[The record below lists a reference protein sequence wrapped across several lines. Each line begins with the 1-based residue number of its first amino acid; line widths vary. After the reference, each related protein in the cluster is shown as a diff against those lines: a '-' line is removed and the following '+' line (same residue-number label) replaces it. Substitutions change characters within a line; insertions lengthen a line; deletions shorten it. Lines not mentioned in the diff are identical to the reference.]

1 MWYTN
6 KMVKVSKFFGTLTIN
21 YIWRVGVIVLTRE
34 ELDHKKEMILSFV
47 SSKEYKPL
55 SVKEMGVV
63 LQVPAKDKKVF
74 RQVLDELLGDGKIHL
89 DLKGKIKPLSD
100 DIMNGKFMGTQK
112 GFGFVRVEGETEDI
126 FIPAHHTRGAMD
138 GDTVQIMLDKRAKGR
153 RREGEVIRIL
163 ERGSSIV
170 VGTYSSS
177 KSFGFVV
184 ADNHKFTKD
193 IYIAKS
199 DTKGAITGHKVVVEI
214 TDYGNEDRNPE
225 GRVLEILGH
234 VNDPGVDILSV
245 IKAYGLPEE
254 YPDAVMDQVET
265 IEDEVA
271 ESEKAGRA
279 DYRDLQTVTIDG
291 EDAKDLDDAIT
302 LTKEGDIYHLGV
314 HIADVSQYVTEK
326 SPLDKEALKR
336 GTSVY
341 LVDRVIPMLPHK
353 LSNGICSLNQGVDR
367 LALSCMM
374 DINVKGEIVKHR
386 IEESLI
392 CVNRRMSYTSVH
404 KIVEEQDS
412 KEREE
417 YSELVPMFEL
427 MYELAAI
434 LRERRFKRGSIDFD
448 FAESKITLDEKGKP
462 LDVKIYE
469 RNNAHRIIEEFMLAA
484 NQTVAEEYFWQE
496 LPFVYRT
503 HEAPD
508 SEKIQQLNA
517 FVNNFGYTIKTGADD
532 EIHPK
537 EIQKLIK
544 NVDGTAEEA
553 LISRLALRS
562 MKQAKYT
569 VGCEGHFGLAMKY
582 YCHFTSPIR
591 RYPDLQIHRIIK
603 ENIHG
608 KLADKRIAHYN
619 QILPE
624 VAAQSSLMERRADDA
639 EREVEK
645 MKKAEYMEQFI
656 GESFEG
662 IISGVTS
669 WGMYVELP
677 NTIEGM
683 IRVADIPGDYYYFE
697 EEKYQM
703 VGERTHKIY
712 KLGQPIR
719 VTVDAVDK
727 LLRTIDFIV
736 AEENNEE
743 AVLNSEKA
751 EEIGAGQKKEQ
762 DSRKSTV
769 RKPAAPK
776 STAKNRLAKK
786 KAAEKNTAK
795 KRSGKKQAAEQSVTE
810 KNAAK
815 KRLVEKKT
823 AKRGGKEENIAKK
836 RSEKEKMAK
845 QSMPEKITAKKLTA
859 KKKTAKQ
866 AAEERKSEKEL
877 AAKKKA
883 LQERKAKLA
892 RKEEIEKAFA
902 RRVAARKKAELVAK
916 EVSKLTSAAKKAAVK
931 RKGAVVKRARTST
944 GKRGR

>member
-1 MWYTN
+1 M
-6 KMVKVSKFFGTLTIN
+6 
-21 YIWRVGVIVLTRE
+21 
-34 ELDHKKEMILSFV
+34 
-47 SSKEYKPL
+47 
-55 SVKEMGVV
+55 
-63 LQVPAKDKKVF
+63 
-74 RQVLDELLGDGKIHL
+74 

-100 DIMNGKFMGTQK
+100 NILTGKFMATQK
-112 GFGFVRVEGETEDI
+112 GFGFVRAEGEAEDI
-126 FIPAHHTRGAMD
+126 YIPMHDTKGALD
-138 GDTVQIMLDKRAKGR
+138 GDTVQVVLSRNSGGK
-153 RREGEVIRIL
+153 RREGEVVSIL
-163 ERGSSIV
+163 ERGSLIV

-177 KSFGFVV
+177 KSFGFVT

-193 IYIAKS
+193 IYIAKA
-199 DTKGAITGHKVVVEI
+199 DTKGAITGHKVVVEL
-214 TDYGNEDRNPE
+214 TDYGNENRNPE

-234 VNDPGVDILSV
+234 INDPGVDILSV

-254 YPDAVMDQVET
+254 YPDAVMDQVAGT
-265 IEDEVA
+265 ADEVTEA
-271 ESEKAGRA
+271 EREGRA
-279 DYRDLQTVTIDG
+279 DYRSLQTVTIDG

-302 LTKEGDIYHLGV
+302 LTKEDGIYHLGV
-314 HIADVSQYVTEK
+314 HIADVSQYVTEH

-374 DINVKGEIVKHR
+374 DIDAKGEIVRHR
-386 IEESLI
+386 IEESVI
-392 CVNRRMSYTSVH
+392 NVDRRMSYTSIH
-404 KIVEEQDS
+404 KIIEEEDGVERQ
-412 KEREE
+412 E
-417 YSELVPMFEL
+417 YQELLPMFEL

-462 LDVKIYE
+462 LDVRIYE

-503 HEAPD
+503 HEMPD
-508 SEKIQQLNA
+508 SEKIQQLSA
-517 FVNNFGYTIKTGADD
+517 FVGNFGYTIRMNADE

-544 NVDGTAEEA
+544 KVDGTAEEA

-608 KLADKRIAHYN
+608 KLIDKRIEHYN
-619 QILPE
+619 KILPE
-624 VAAQSSLMERRADDA
+624 VAERSSMMERRADDA

-683 IRVADIPGDYYYFE
+683 IHIAALPGDYYYFE

-703 VGERTHKIY
+703 VGERTHRIF
-712 KLGQPIR
+712 KLGQSVR

-727 LLRTIDFIV
+727 ILRTIDFVI
-736 AEENNEE
+736 AEEEDALEHTDDNALEVEQPDVKKEE
-743 AVLNSEKA
+743 GREEKKYKRKASEKQKLPK
-751 EEIGAGQKKEQ
+751 GGMKKE
-762 DSRKSTV
+762 KKT
-769 RKPAAPK
+769 KAG
-776 STAKNRLAKK
+776 K
-786 KAAEKNTAK
+786 KAAK
-795 KRSGKKQAAEQSVTE
+795 KMEDKKGGKKVAQNL
-810 KNAAK
+810 K
-815 KRLVEKKT
+815 EKK
-823 AKRGGKEENIAKK
+823 
-836 RSEKEKMAK
+836 K
-845 QSMPEKITAKKLTA
+845 QM
-859 KKKTAKQ
+859 
-866 AAEERKSEKEL
+866 
-877 AAKKKA
+877 
-883 LQERKAKLA
+883 QERKAKLA
-892 RKEEIEKAFA
+892 K
-902 RRVAARKKAELVAK
+902 
-916 EVSKLTSAAKKAAVK
+916 KKAAK
-931 RKGAVVKRARTST
+931 QKSASAKRARALS
-944 GKRGR
+944 GKKGK

>member
-1 MWYTN
+1 M
-6 KMVKVSKFFGTLTIN
+6 
-21 YIWRVGVIVLTRE
+21 TRE
-34 ELDHKKEMILSFV
+34 EFNSKKEMILKFV
-47 SSKEYKPL
+47 SSKEYKPMTT
-55 SVKEMGVV
+55 KEMGAV

-74 RQVLDELLGDGKIHL
+74 KEVLNELLGDGRLHM

-100 DIMNGKFMGTQK
+100 NMLTGKFMATQK
-112 GFGFVRVEGETEDI
+112 GFGFVRAEGEAEDI
-126 FIPAHHTRGAMD
+126 FIPMHSTKGALD
-138 GDTVQIMLDKRAKGR
+138 GDTVQVVLRQNSSGR
-153 RREGEVIRIL
+153 RREGEVINIL
-163 ERGSSIV
+163 ERGSVIV

-177 KSFGFVV
+177 KSFGFVT

-193 IYIAKS
+193 IYIAKA
-199 DTKGAITGHKVVVEI
+199 DTMGAITGHKVVVELM
-214 TDYGNEDRNPE
+214 DYGNESRNPE
-225 GRVLEILGH
+225 GRILEILGH

-254 YPDAVMDQVET
+254 YPDAVMDQVADT
-265 IEDEVA
+265 ADEVT
-271 ESEKAGRA
+271 EKERQGRA
-279 DYRDLQTVTIDG
+279 DYRELQTVTIDG

-302 LTKEGDIYHLGV
+302 LTKEKDIYHLGV
-314 HIADVSQYVTEK
+314 HIADVSQYVTEH

-374 DINVKGEIVKHR
+374 EINEKGEIIRHR
-386 IEESLI
+386 IEESVI
-392 CVNRRMSYTSVH
+392 NVNRRMSYTSIH
-404 KIVEEQDS
+404 KIIEEEDTVERQEY
-412 KEREE
+412 RE
-417 YSELVPMFEL
+417 LIPMFEM
-427 MYELAAI
+427 MYELAKI

-462 LDVKIYE
+462 LDVRVYE

-503 HEAPD
+503 HEMPD
-508 SEKIQQLNA
+508 SEKIQQLSA
-517 FVNNFGYTIKTGADD
+517 FVSNFGYSIKRNADE

-544 NVDGTAEEA
+544 KVDGTAEEA

-608 KLADKRIAHYN
+608 NLSDKRIEHYN
-619 QILPE
+619 KILPE
-624 VAAQSSLMERRADDA
+624 VAEQSSMMERRADDA

-656 GESFEG
+656 GETFEG

-683 IRVADIPGDYYYFE
+683 IPIASIPGDYYYFE

-703 VGERTHKIY
+703 VGERTHKIF
-712 KLGQPIR
+712 KLGQSIH

-727 LLRTIDFIV
+727 ILRTINFAV
-736 AEENNEE
+736 AEEETLEKEKETLWDEE
-743 AVLNSEKA
+743 KPSAKKA
-751 EEIGAGQKKEQ
+751 EVSKEKKETKEKGMILQ
-762 DSRKSTV
+762 EKRSKEKRGASDKKSAKKTEEKKKRKRAV
-769 RKPAAPK
+769 RSLKEKKERMPEQK
-776 STAKNRLAKK
+776 TKVAKK
-786 KAAEKNTAK
+786 KEA
-795 KRSGKKQAAEQSVTE
+795 
-810 KNAAK
+810 
-815 KRLVEKKT
+815 
-823 AKRGGKEENIAKK
+823 
-836 RSEKEKMAK
+836 
-845 QSMPEKITAKKLTA
+845 
-859 KKKTAKQ
+859 
-866 AAEERKSEKEL
+866 
-877 AAKKKA
+877 
-883 LQERKAKLA
+883 
-892 RKEEIEKAFA
+892 EKAFA
-902 RRVAARKKAELVAK
+902 KKVAERKKAELVAR
-916 EVSKLTSAAKKAAVK
+916 EVSKLTSTAKKKAA
-931 RKGAVVKRARTST
+931 KRAKALRR
-944 GKRGR
+944 KRGK